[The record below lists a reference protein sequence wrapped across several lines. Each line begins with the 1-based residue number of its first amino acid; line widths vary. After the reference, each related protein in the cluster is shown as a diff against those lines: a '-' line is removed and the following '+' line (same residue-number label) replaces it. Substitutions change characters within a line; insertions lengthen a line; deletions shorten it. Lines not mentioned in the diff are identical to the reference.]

1 MFVGEIHLFDYIR
14 TRPLVMAFVL
24 ENERRRHE
32 LYSLDRNILARSIKD
47 KMGQSHVLTS
57 GEYNFNADQSKDGLW
72 KTSTETDFRV
82 RIEYDPQV
90 MRGSDPVLV

>member
-1 MFVGEIHLFDYIR
+1 MFVGEIRLFGYIR
-14 TRPLVMAFVL
+14 TRPAVMAFVL

-57 GEYNFNADQSKDGLW
+57 GEYNFSADQSKDGLW

-82 RIEYDPQV
+82 RIEDDLQV
-90 MRGSDPVLV
+90 MRGFNPVLV